1 MAPHDAGLLPI
12 SRVVADTSV
21 LHLGQDSLCR
31 ITRLPL
37 QEGAELVCWSSR
49 FAQPTRIALQDDS
62 DHIHFSFN
70 SQMQG
75 KAACH
80 FDGAKGGQTYAVEAG
95 AGSISYGP
103 GRRGSY
109 YQQGRLDN
117 VTVMVRPEVLHGWV
131 QNRDAGLADGLGNAC
146 YLQGHR
152 GAELHSAAHQLIQG
166 LGPGATPPRHGLW
179 LRSQAL
185 LLVSLFLEGLGRS
198 RMALPATTQRRLA
211 QVHEQLLADLSRPPS
226 LDELARDSGLS
237 VPTLVRAFRRH
248 YGRSVYDLF
257 QHARMHHA
265 QRQLADGK
273 LSVLHVAAD
282 LGYSNASHFAAAFR
296 KQFGVNPSA
305 FKTGRGR

>member
-1 MAPHDAGLLPI
+1 
-12 SRVVADTSV
+12 
-21 LHLGQDSLCR
+21 
-31 ITRLPL
+31 
-37 QEGAELVCWSSR
+37 
-49 FAQPTRIALQDDS
+49 
-62 DHIHFSFN
+62 
-70 SQMQG
+70 
-75 KAACH
+75 
-80 FDGAKGGQTYAVEAG
+80 
-95 AGSISYGP
+95 
-103 GRRGSY
+103 
-109 YQQGRLDN
+109 
-117 VTVMVRPEVLHGWV
+117 MVRPEVLHGWV
-131 QNRDAGLADGLGNAC
+131 QDRDAGLADGLGNAC